1 MFISGCSTLD
11 LFYLTYFLFLYNLV
25 WWFIWYPTRWCS
37 TEPCKICSEAE
48 IWKLMVEGT
57 QRDSLMG
64 REDRG
69 DWNHQTS
76 IELALGSYR
85 VVFIFLDLIFFKK
98 RELRMYFETSLMSL
112 DPCSCTLTE
121 SFVQATFPYPNL
133 HHSPGFSVSFS
144 RAGKTWEVC
153 PQEYEQP
160 INKWQAFQLVFINF
174 FLRSLFSLALF
185 HGWALVN
192 FPLLQGGRLFEP
204 GAYSGWAL
212 IEVGRLIKLVRYV
225 TKTSGG

>member
-1 MFISGCSTLD
+1 MCNTKGKRCSSLTTKWSTVRLYVIVSYSRTFLVASLTTMFISGCSTLD
-11 LFYLTYFLFLYNLV
+11 LFHLTYFLFLYNLV
-25 WWFIWYPTRWCS
+25 WWFCTKHGLYMCSFWYPIRWCS
-37 TEPCKICSEAE
+37 TEPCKMCSEAE

-121 SFVQATFPYPNL
+121 SFVQATL
-133 HHSPGFSVSFS
+133 
-144 RAGKTWEVC
+144 
-153 PQEYEQP
+153 
-160 INKWQAFQLVFINF
+160 
-174 FLRSLFSLALF
+174 SLPESA
-185 HGWALVN
+185 
-192 FPLLQGGRLFEP
+192 
-204 GAYSGWAL
+204 S
-212 IEVGRLIKLVRYV
+212 
-225 TKTSGG
+225 

>member
-11 LFYLTYFLFLYNLV
+11 LFHLTYFLSLYNLV
-25 WWFIWYPTRWCS
+25 WWFCTKHGLYMCSFWYPIRWCS
-37 TEPCKICSEAE
+37 TEPCKMCSEAE

-85 VVFIFLDLIFFKK
+85 VVFIFLDLLFFKK

-112 DPCSCTLTE
+112 DPCSCTLTK
-121 SFVQATFPYPNL
+121 SFVQATL
-133 HHSPGFSVSFS
+133 
-144 RAGKTWEVC
+144 
-153 PQEYEQP
+153 
-160 INKWQAFQLVFINF
+160 
-174 FLRSLFSLALF
+174 SLPESA
-185 HGWALVN
+185 
-192 FPLLQGGRLFEP
+192 
-204 GAYSGWAL
+204 S
-212 IEVGRLIKLVRYV
+212 
-225 TKTSGG
+225 